1 MSENKTKSTK
11 TKKKAPVAADPREAL
26 AAFGRRLRRPRI
38 AQVGAEMVTYVN
50 EAGASLKSVAEE
62 LGTLELAARNGLV
75 DLVEALLAIGVDPNA
90 IAPRT
95 PQAPFSRPALAGA
108 FEAEDQDAPAF
119 ERMLHLLLGAGAD
132 PNAVC
137 DSYNGRAEVVF
148 DAVVY
153 RSSRVGMRALL
164 DKVSETSKANA
175 WCTFLARFLNTSR
188 NPHELAWLGELLE
201 RLPVDGVGLDGMSPV
216 HAAAACADAQ
226 LFGQIQDRAIVKAP
240 KLHKA
245 VSWELRLAAPPGG
258 ISNTVLLPA
267 GATPLFV
274 ARAVRS
280 KCETYCALY
289 RAAPET
295 TSGRAGYI
303 ASFERRIAELSKV
316 IEALEQQGVVDGVQ
330 APELPEPLSTV
341 LSASK
346 AIAEHIG
353 VTAFTD
359 KAATIDPTG
368 KGPFGYFLSCIDLM
382 RPALDEGVR
391 ERLDATLLGKFI
403 TGSLRCQVL
412 LDDEEDPFEELGPDP
427 TDVRI
432 CVADYPER
440 ARTLLEHGKHYGV
453 NGDNIVT
460 LESST
465 GTTKLWEINTNEVI
479 AHGDVVVWLTR
490 SAGELIATH

>member
-1 MSENKTKSTK
+1 MSENKAKNTK
-11 TKKKAPVAADPREAL
+11 TKKKPPVAADPREAL

-38 AQVGAEMVTYVN
+38 AQVGAEMVTFVN
-50 EAGASLKSVAEE
+50 ESGASLKGVAEE

-75 DLVEALLAIGVDPNA
+75 DLVEALLAIGVDPNV
-90 IAPRT
+90 IAPGT
-95 PQAPFSRPALAGA
+95 PQYPFSRPALAGA
-108 FEAEDQDAPAF
+108 FEAENQDDPAF
-119 ERMLHLLLGAGAD
+119 ERMLQLLLGAGAD
-132 PNAVC
+132 PNGVC
-137 DSYNGRAEVVF
+137 GSYNGRAEVVL
-148 DAVVY
+148 DAAVY
-153 RSSRVGMRALL
+153 RSSRVGVRTLL
-164 DKVSETSKANA
+164 DKVSLSSQSNA

-226 LFGQIQDRAIVKAP
+226 LFGQIQDRAIVKVPQLA
-240 KLHKA
+240 KA
-245 VSWELRLAAPPGG
+245 VSWELRLVAPPGG

-280 KCETYCALY
+280 KCERYLDLH
-289 RAAPET
+289 RAAPDT
-295 TSGRAGYI
+295 TLGRAGYI
-303 ASFERRIAELSKV
+303 TSFERRIAELSKV
-316 IEALEQQGVVDGVQ
+316 IETLEQQGVVDGVQ
-330 APELPEPLSTV
+330 AAELPEPLSTV

-346 AIAEHIG
+346 AIAEHLG
-353 VTAFTD
+353 VAAFTD

-382 RPALDEGVR
+382 RPALDERVR
-391 ERLDATLLGKFI
+391 ERLDATLVGKFI

-412 LDDEEDPFEELGPDP
+412 VDDEEDPFEDFGPDP
-427 TDVRI
+427 KDVRI
-432 CVADYPER
+432 RLDDYPES
-440 ARTLLEHGKHYGV
+440 ARTLLEQGKHYGV

-460 LESST
+460 LENST

-479 AHGDVVVWLTR
+479 EHGDVVVWLTR
-490 SAGELIATH
+490 SAGELVATD